1 MLESLP
7 ERGSQ
12 LPACCN
18 VMVSLYILPGRMEG
32 GGDSLAMTTR
42 DQDEIFQSWESCESS
57 LVIRANNLD
66 HLDFPVRAVSRGA
79 GVLTLI
85 I

>member
-1 MLESLP
+1 MLE
-7 ERGSQ
+7 SQ

-42 DQDEIFQSWESCESS
+42 DQDEIFQSCESS